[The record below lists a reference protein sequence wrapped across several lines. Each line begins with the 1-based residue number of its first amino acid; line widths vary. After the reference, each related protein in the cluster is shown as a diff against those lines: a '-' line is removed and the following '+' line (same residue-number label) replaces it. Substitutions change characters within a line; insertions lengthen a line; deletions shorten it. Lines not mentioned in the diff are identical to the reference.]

1 MKNLFPKTSFLRI
14 YNKTQ
19 KHTYKKKKMYSKLII
34 YTIST
39 GLAINMGFNYQ
50 LMQKNNKLRDDVRR
64 YKSFYD
70 VYRIDKYE

>member
-1 MKNLFPKTSFLRI
+1 MKNLFPKTSFIRI

-39 GLAINMGFNYQ
+39 GLAISIGFNYQ
-50 LMQKNNKLRDDVRR
+50 LMQKNNKLKDDVR
-64 YKSFYD
+64 K
-70 VYRIDKYE
+70 YRSLVELFQRT